1 MFEDWV
7 FHDVSPVFLQLE
19 VKLRN
24 AILSGKLAA
33 GTELPP
39 IRKAA
44 EALKINS
51 NTVAKAY
58 SYVCRKG
65 LVEHKKRGRYTVICD
80 NCSIQKM
87 RANTAKSLCYTYYF
101 GMFDLGFTKQEADR
115 IMQEFQKHFPDKTDK
130 NVLMNKK

>member
-19 VKLRN
+19 AKLKS

-39 IRKAA
+39 IRKTA

-58 SYVCRKG
+58 SYVCREG
-65 LVEHKKRGRYTVICD
+65 LVEHKKGGRYTVIRD
-80 NCSIQKM
+80 SCSIQKV
-87 RANTAKSLCYTYYF
+87 RANTAKSLSYAYYF

-115 IMQEFQKHFPDKTDK
+115 IMQECIKHFPDKTDK
-130 NVLMNKK
+130 NALMNKK

>member
-19 VKLRN
+19 AKLKN

-39 IRKAA
+39 IYKAA
-44 EALKINS
+44 KALNINS

-58 SYVCRKG
+58 SYVCLDG
-65 LVEHKKRGRYTVICD
+65 LVEHKKYGRYAVIHD
-80 NCSIQKM
+80 RAFIQKA
-87 RANTAKSLCYTYYF
+87 RTDAAKSLCYAYYF
-101 GMFDLGFTKQEADR
+101 GMYDLGYTKQEADTM
-115 IMQEFQKHFPDKTDK
+115 IQEFIKRFSDKSSKTHTD
-130 NVLMNKK
+130 NKT